1 MLKARSTFDF
11 TWAKNKTNKI
21 KNSIDVSWRCTWY
34 LRFQNS
40 YLKGTYTYS
49 ILVCTS
55 NYFLPTIMVNVLL
68 FKSVCDFLLNRK
80 SGEIVMNKKLII
92 LHFVTLAGR
101 GSVLNIQITVQFI
114 NHVYKH
120 LQIQ

>member
-34 LRFQNS
+34 IRFQNS

-80 SGEIVMNKKLII
+80 SGEIVMNKILII
-92 LHFVTLAGR
+92 LLCFVDQVSSMYLESSISPQPRSRLG
-101 GSVLNIQITVQFI
+101 
-114 NHVYKH
+114 
-120 LQIQ
+120 